1 MLPGNPVA
9 ATDPANEHR
18 PVTNDMD
25 ATAAPIQVGA
35 PLALA
40 AAAPALAD
48 REAVFDVRG
57 AGVWYGRHLALRD
70 VSMRIP
76 GNAVTALIGP
86 SGCGKSSFLRCL
98 NRMHDLTDSAGVF
111 GQFLFGGLDMYAPGV
126 DPVAVRRRIGMVFQQ
141 PNPFWKSVYD
151 NVAFG
156 PRVLG
161 MKQELDQRVEAGLR
175 RAALWEE
182 LKDRLRT
189 PATSLSGGQQQRLCI
204 ARALATDPEVL
215 LMDEPCSALDPVATA
230 QIEELMTALK
240 KHYTMVVVTHNMHQ
254 AARVADM
261 TAFFTV
267 EAGEE
272 GRRTGVLVEYDET
285 DRMFTHP
292 SDPRTEAYITGRFG

>member
-1 MLPGNPVA
+1 MLPVHPVA
-9 ATDPANEHR
+9 ATDPADEHR

-35 PLALA
+35 PSTLAT
-40 AAAPALAD
+40 AAPARGD
-48 REAVFDVRG
+48 REIVFDVRG

-70 VSMRIP
+70 VSLQIP
-76 GNAVTALIGP
+76 GNAITALIGP

-98 NRMHDLTDSAGVF
+98 NRMHDLTASAGVVGDF
-111 GQFLFGGLDMYAPGV
+111 RFHGLDVYAPGV

-156 PRVLG
+156 PRMLG
-161 MKQELDQRVEAGLR
+161 MKQDLDQRVEAGLR

-182 LKDRLRT
+182 LKNRLRA

-230 QIEELMTALK
+230 QIEELMTELRK
-240 KHYTMVVVTHNMHQ
+240 DCTVVVVTHTMHQ

-261 TAFFTV
+261 TAFFSV
-267 EAGEE
+267 EPGVE
-272 GRRTGVLVEYDET
+272 GRRTGILVEYDET
-285 DRMFTHP
+285 DTMFTHP